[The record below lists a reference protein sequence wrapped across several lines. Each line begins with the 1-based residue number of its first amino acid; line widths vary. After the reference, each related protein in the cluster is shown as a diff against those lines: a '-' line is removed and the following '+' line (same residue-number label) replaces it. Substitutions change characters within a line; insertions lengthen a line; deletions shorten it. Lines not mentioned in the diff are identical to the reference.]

1 METDSQ
7 MQIYSLEEVQ
17 KHSKNVTSTPPSYWI
32 VIHNKVY
39 DVTTW
44 LDDHPG
50 GDEILMDNSGTDAT
64 EPWED
69 IGHSTEARGRMKK
82 YLIGELRQEDRPNIP
97 EKERSNKEL
106 STSPPNNTTDKS
118 SWSLID
124 SDNNWSFDWMMVV
137 IIAVSVYY
145 VGHYLIQ
152 YYYNK

>member
-82 YLIGELRQEDRPNIP
+82 YLIGELRQEDRPKIP
-97 EKERSNKEL
+97 EKEHSNQEL
-106 STSPPNNTTDKS
+106 STSPSNNATCNS

-124 SDNNWSFDWMMVV
+124 SDSNWSFDCMMCV

-145 VGHYLIQ
+145 VGHYYQ
-152 YYYNK
+152 YLYDE

>member
-1 METDSQ
+1 MAASGIGDNLVPQPTYYCHDGTHVSRLDGVFSNMETENE

-17 KHSKNVTSTPPSYWI
+17 KHSKNLTSTPPSYWI

-69 IGHSTEARGRMKK
+69 IGHSTEARGKMKK
-82 YLIGELRQEDRPNIP
+82 YLIAE
-97 EKERSNKEL
+97 
-106 STSPPNNTTDKS
+106 
-118 SWSLID
+118 
-124 SDNNWSFDWMMVV
+124 
-137 IIAVSVYY
+137 
-145 VGHYLIQ
+145 
-152 YYYNK
+152 